1 MAANIGFHQTEC
13 WLFLSSRA
21 TFNACHLQLLRYRTI
36 SFVFPTIYVCSRH
49 GREVSSHVME
59 SCSIKGLQKPCSFL
73 VHVLVG
79 AGRPF
84 WNLFHLQAMRDQ
96 NVSFILGH
104 TTIWFIGLKMKF
116 LIWWLR
122 CYIQGVWCALHQYR
136 HLNSNSAQ
144 SGFKHHLFMLITA
157 VEVMPR

>member
-36 SFVFPTIYVCSRH
+36 FFVFPTIYVCSRH

-104 TTIWFIGLKMKF
+104 TEQSDSLGWRWSSWSDDLGVTYRVCGVHYINTDIWTQIVLS
-116 LIWWLR
+116 
-122 CYIQGVWCALHQYR
+122 QA
-136 HLNSNSAQ
+136 SN
-144 SGFKHHLFMLITA
+144 ITCSC
-157 VEVMPR
+157 